1 MVKIALLKARLKSRL
16 VNLVLDAA
24 NLRLETHNTLF
35 VYGCHGEQ
43 VGSNKMSSPANSRKH
58 RKQNFNPSEIAVLT
72 EKVEENL
79 TILQSKLT
87 NSVTNQKKNE
97 IWQKIADAVN
107 AVGVTVR
114 TTAEVREKWKS
125 LHSQAKREFTEL
137 AKEQKKTGGGPAP
150 KMPSTST
157 AKIIDLLKDTPSFTG
172 LEGFESKGER
182 IFISYNWYLKLK
194 ISL

>member
-1 MVKIALLKARLKSRL
+1 MALLKACLKSRL

-43 VGSNKMSSPANSRKH
+43 VASTKMSSPANSRKH

-97 IWQKIADAVN
+97 IWQKIRRCRKRSGSYGEDN
-107 AVGVTVR
+107 HR
-114 TTAEVREKWKS
+114 SSRKMEKPTFT
-125 LHSQAKREFTEL
+125 SQ
-137 AKEQKKTGGGPAP
+137 
-150 KMPSTST
+150 
-157 AKIIDLLKDTPSFTG
+157 
-172 LEGFESKGER
+172 ER
-182 IFISYNWYLKLK
+182 IHRAC
-194 ISL
+194 

>member
-1 MVKIALLKARLKSRL
+1 MVSNLGALKCLPRLTHENTENKILA
-16 VNLVLDAA
+16 
-24 NLRLETHNTLF
+24 
-35 VYGCHGEQ
+35 
-43 VGSNKMSSPANSRKH
+43 
-58 RKQNFNPSEIAVLT
+58 PSEIAVLT

-97 IWQKIADAVN
+97 IWQKISDAVN

-137 AKEQKKTGGGPAP
+137 TKEQKKTGGGPAP

-182 IFISYNWYLKLK
+182 IFISYNLYLNLK
-194 ISL
+194 ISFYF